1 MRGWSLFQAY
11 HMENGIPIKN
21 PYICQITITS
31 VMTYVILGTLL
42 MLIICILVKSDC
54 ILRKAGPG
62 FFIIASLGVGLRM
75 IFPAE
80 FPYTYSVYHDFTGI
94 IDFMMFCPLKNS
106 IRVWQILLIAWLL
119 GSVWVAFTKMRNIK
133 KWYALL
139 QIIPE
144 IFEDEISAIYEET
157 FIEQY
162 PEIRK
167 MKFVKISRQGSPCLT
182 GIKNPIIVLPD
193 FKYTD
198 EQLKY
203 IVAHEIM
210 HYRNHDI
217 VIKILLE
224 IITVLYWWNPVVYY
238 LEKQIFEVIEIRNDQ
253 LVTQKMNVE
262 EKNGYIECLFNV
274 AKCQMKEKPVNT
286 ADFSRKDADLL
297 KKRINM
303 ISKRDKIL
311 SKYRVPSYI
320 LLVIVC
326 LLSTTIIFEPVHCSM
341 ENDGEEG
348 IWLDENTGFLVRNHD
363 VYDIYIQGKYVDT
376 TEKNED
382 MTPYCTL
389 KIYNNLKEGLKSET
403 KK

>member
-1 MRGWSLFQAY
+1 
-11 HMENGIPIKN
+11 
-21 PYICQITITS
+21 
-31 VMTYVILGTLL
+31 
-42 MLIICILVKSDC
+42 
-54 ILRKAGPG
+54 
-62 FFIIASLGVGLRM
+62 
-75 IFPAE
+75 
-80 FPYTYSVYHDFTGI
+80 
-94 IDFMMFCPLKNS
+94 
-106 IRVWQILLIAWLL
+106 
-119 GSVWVAFTKMRNIK
+119 MRNIK

-203 IVAHEIM
+203 IVAHEVM

-389 KIYNNLKEGLKSET
+389 KIYHNLKEGLKSET
-403 KK
+403 KKYWMVNK